1 MKMTSRLA
9 ITIFHI
15 ATTIVIYFAIYFVY
29 SFTIW
34 KFEYPFE
41 WMTNMPNYHPAARLL
56 ILITCLLWQITQYA
70 WIRNMVININE
81 KSKDRDTDGFG
92 GIEDEYEY

>member
-1 MKMTSRLA
+1 MKITSRLA
-9 ITIFHI
+9 ITAFHI
-15 ATTIVIYFAIYFVY
+15 ATTIVIYFAIYFIY

-56 ILITCLLWQITQYA
+56 ILIACLLWQTIQYIF
-70 WIRNMVININE
+70 IRNHVINVNE
-81 KSKDRDTDGFG
+81 QDRDENTFG
-92 GIEDEYEY
+92 DIEDEYEY